1 MTVSTNKNDLN
12 SQLASDI
19 TNLLASNITNLL
31 ETVIKT
37 MSAFEDRLEALS
49 NHQLA
54 QYVYTGE
61 RLRNDGQSGIKLVLT
76 FRGGTRPYH
85 IPSRSGNRIAG
96 MHNHANF
103 KNVLGLGEL
112 VAVMN
117 GVEFRTRHNNYHPV
131 RPRTVSSKLQIVYI
145 TNKMEFLRLGVQ
157 RRFW

>member
-19 TNLLASNITNLL
+19 TNLL

-37 MSAFEDRLEALS
+37 MSAFEDCLEALS

-54 QYVYTGE
+54 QYVCTGE
-61 RLRNDGQSGIKLVLT
+61 RLCNDGRSGIKLVRT
-76 FRGGTRPYH
+76 FRGGTRPYN

-117 GVEFRTRHNNYHPV
+117 GVEFKTRHNDYHLVQPS
-131 RPRTVSSKLQIVYI
+131 TVSSKLQIVYI
-145 TNKMEFLRLGVQ
+145 TNKMEFLRLGLQ